1 MKFFTVIFSIYILA
15 LSVMPCSDAYN
26 DCKDNTEF
34 SDNSQSHSHK
44 SDTNDIC
51 SPFCLC
57 DCCGMVSGIVLQW
70 NVYNLVKAKTF
81 ELSKPEIYY
90 KSIFI
95 PCYFGKI
102 WQPPKINA

>member
-1 MKFFTVIFSIYILA
+1 MYKKDLVNNEKHSTEITHQDNHEHTD
-15 LSVMPCSDAYN
+15 SDL
-26 DCKDNTEF
+26 CT
-34 SDNSQSHSHK
+34 
-44 SDTNDIC
+44 
-51 SPFCLC
+51 PFCLC
-57 DCCGMVSGIVLQW
+57 GCCGMVSSIVLQW

-102 WQPPKINA
+102 WKPPKVNA